1 MPSVVRLSAE
11 FFEEVTQHP
20 VPLDFGA
27 LRALRGSSLRLDIYA
42 WLTYRMSYLQ
52 RPTTVPWES
61 LRAQF
66 GSDLADTKQ
75 GRAQFR
81 RDFER
86 HLREVVLVYREA
98 NVETV
103 PTGVLLRPSLTH
115 VPLKGTRE
123 FRTQLLR
130 SYPRDQGGVRA

>member
-1 MPSVVRLSAE
+1 MACTVHHATPWAAATSATARPDPIAASSTA
-11 FFEEVTQHP
+11 V
-20 VPLDFGA
+20 
-27 LRALRGSSLRLDIYA
+27 GSRVGLDIYA

-52 RPTTVPWES
+52 RPTTVPWPS

-75 GRAQFR
+75 GRGQFR

-86 HLREVVLVYREA
+86 HLRQVLLVYREA
-98 NVETV
+98 EVEV
-103 PTGVLLRPSLTH
+103 SASGVVLRPSLTH

-123 FRTQLLR
+123 FR
-130 SYPRDQGGVRA
+130 RALMRG